1 MSLANASYLRICL
14 LLHIY
19 QAAAVE
25 SFDRPPPPTP
35 TPLATLEKCICHLQ
49 CALITRKITTL
60 VWWPTNRAQIHA
72 NIGAIASSSSSSSQ
86 LRDLHAECERGPTNQ
101 LSLVQLSSC
110 SLLLLV
116 LHHLL
121 CSCVQLHS
129 AHSQLP
135 FAVLNLVRLH
145 RQRQRQRDWQSAW
158 LSHYATVWLSG
169 SLTIWQ
175 FWLLGF
181 RATQAAS
188 LCAPVAACNLQL
200 PVHTNLP
207 LSNLL
212 ATAAAASPLA
222 VVVAPKCTLLFFK
235 SQQADDNNTS
245 WN

>member
-1 MSLANASYLRICL
+1 MATSALFQLNFSTLLPRLAARVIRKCKLLAHLPVAAHLSSSCRWILWQTSSYS
-14 LLHIY
+14 Y
-19 QAAAVE
+19 T
-25 SFDRPPPPTP
+25 PP
-35 TPLATLEKCICHLQ
+35 ATLEKCICHLQ

-72 NIGAIASSSSSSSQ
+72 NIGAIASPSSQ

-101 LSLVQLSSC
+101 LSLVQLSLC
-110 SLLLLV
+110 SLLLV

-145 RQRQRQRDWQSAW
+145 RQRQRQRQRDWQSAW

-175 FWLLGF
+175 FWLLGCLAF
-181 RATQAAS
+181 VLRR
-188 LCAPVAACNLQL
+188 LPHYVRQL
-200 PVHTNLP
+200 
-207 LSNLL
+207 LL
-212 ATAAAASPLA
+212 ATCSFQCTQISP
-222 VVVAPKCTLLFFK
+222 
-235 SQQADDNNTS
+235 
-245 WN
+245 